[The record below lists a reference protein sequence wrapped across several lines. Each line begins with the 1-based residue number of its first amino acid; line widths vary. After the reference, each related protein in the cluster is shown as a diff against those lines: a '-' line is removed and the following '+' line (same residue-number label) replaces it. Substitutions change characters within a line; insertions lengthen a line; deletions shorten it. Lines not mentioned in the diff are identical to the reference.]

1 MRKANWR
8 SPIKTYAIYVS
19 QEDYAKG
26 LPQSYGIN
34 LTMGQLQYLKDSG
47 QVVVLIKEETL

>member
-26 LPQSYGIN
+26 LIQSYGIN
-34 LTMGQLQYLKDSG
+34 LTMHQLQYLKESG
-47 QVVVLIKEETL
+47 QVVILIKEETL